1 MSSKRVA
8 VRTPR
13 ELQLERFL
21 RAIQETGDQQLI
33 DEFLTA
39 FAEIAPPVHPVNHAV
54 TRLVNAVGNN
64 VSRESHVLR
73 GFWVPVERTYVGI
86 EEL

>member
-21 RAIQETGDQQLI
+21 SAIQETGDQQLVE
-33 DEFLTA
+33 EFLTV
-39 FAEIAPPVHPVNHAV
+39 FAEIAPPVHRVNDAVNRPVNG
-54 TRLVNAVGNN
+54 VGSN

-86 EEL
+86 E